1 MPWRQISHLPA
12 DQSHKEPTGNSPWPM
27 SCSSYWFLPPNH
39 LHAMLGTS
47 QCWEHRNGENIAEHI
62 TLQPGK
68 TRNVDNITTLRI
80 IGIQGHKS
88 DNLSLVYMVTNAM
101 FGITKILHPTLP
113 TSQCRE
119 HYRVHSVMPRTL
131 LSSPTKTRNATT
143 AATLRTSPRS
153 QHQHA
158 LLVSRAQR
166 ALANHPSIKMLLY
179 PAGYFSP
186 FTRHG
191 STWLNYSLLRRVVQL
206 VNLPTPWAGWARP
219 RGIT

>member
-1 MPWRQISHLPA
+1 MSRRWVIQGQCLLEHITIYRVFNVSELILITPTSRVIMPWRQISHLPA

-68 TRNVDNITTLRI
+68 TRNVDNITTLWI

-88 DNLSLVYMVTNAM
+88 DNLSSVYMVTNAM

-119 HYRVHSVMPRTL
+119 HYRVHSVMPSTL
-131 LSSPTKTRNATT
+131 FSSP
-143 AATLRTSPRS
+143 
-153 QHQHA
+153 
-158 LLVSRAQR
+158 
-166 ALANHPSIKMLLY
+166 
-179 PAGYFSP
+179 
-186 FTRHG
+186 
-191 STWLNYSLLRRVVQL
+191 
-206 VNLPTPWAGWARP
+206 NLQC
-219 RGIT
+219 